1 MKRYP
6 KRSSLWCFLSLAL
19 VVGVLVRRT
28 PGSTSRERERAPGA
42 GVSTFRDVELESEL
56 KSERESAVV
65 IEMESEMEK
74 DDASESIKD
83 APVFVAFADHVS
95 DGVCASVETAALAG
109 VDLHVVGL
117 DQTEFD
123 FSHVSHAKSKKIHG
137 YLKLLTNAE
146 LRQKYGITRDEAI
159 VVLSD
164 SSDVIYTQNASQ
176 RVAAAYDS
184 LRQQIA
190 PSGKALVLF
199 SAEGNCWPH
208 MADSQELIPG
218 GREYCA
224 KFHERANGSSNKFLN
239 SGGVIGPAFA
249 LVQLYREIE
258 SRMQTVN
265 DEDQMMTALVYGNQI
280 DEERAGTYSKNY
292 VIALDHQA
300 RVFQTGWHTHLE
312 VEGKYAERQEKGAY
326 FNPSEGVFVNTE
338 HDTTP
343 IMVHFNGGKTNFY
356 PSRATSRAAAPAPP
370 PTRTPRPN
378 VASTDATRRSRQTA
392 RRSWKRRRNPVAR

>member
-42 GVSTFRDVELESEL
+42 GVSTSRDVELESEL

-74 DDASESIKD
+74 DNASESIKD

-137 YLKLLTNAE
+137 YLKLLTNTE

-176 RVAAAYDS
+176 RLAAS
-184 LRQQIA
+184 
-190 PSGKALVLF
+190 
-199 SAEGNCWPH
+199 
-208 MADSQELIPG
+208 
-218 GREYCA
+218 
-224 KFHERANGSSNKFLN
+224 
-239 SGGVIGPAFA
+239 
-249 LVQLYREIE
+249 
-258 SRMQTVN
+258 
-265 DEDQMMTALVYGNQI
+265 TALWI
-280 DEERAGTYSKNY
+280 
-292 VIALDHQA
+292 
-300 RVFQTGWHTHLE
+300 
-312 VEGKYAERQEKGAY
+312 
-326 FNPSEGVFVNTE
+326 
-338 HDTTP
+338 
-343 IMVHFNGGKTNFY
+343 
-356 PSRATSRAAAPAPP
+356 
-370 PTRTPRPN
+370 
-378 VASTDATRRSRQTA
+378 ST
-392 RRSWKRRRNPVAR
+392 

>member
-6 KRSSLWCFLSLAL
+6 KRSSLWRFLSLAL

-42 GVSTFRDVELESEL
+42 GVSTSRDVELESEL

-74 DDASESIKD
+74 DNASESIKD

-208 MADSQELIPG
+208 MADDQELIPG

-312 VEGKYAERQEKGAY
+312 IKGKYAERQEKGAY